1 MIYGVFGDPVAHSL
15 SPALHNAAYIAL
27 GMNCVYVPFQ
37 VRSGDLPQAVRG
49 IRALNIGG
57 VNLTIPHKQA
67 ILPELDEIEGD
78 SLSSGSVNTIINRNG
93 KLVGTSTD
101 GSGFLQS
108 LREEWHWDP
117 SEAEVIMLGA
127 GGSAAALIYSLI
139 SAKVK
144 TLTVLNRDV
153 ERAVQLREQVGRK
166 TGFAIE
172 AGGLSRL
179 GTLELERYQLLIN
192 TTSVGLHEDQSLIAP
207 GCFHSGLMVYD
218 LVYRRGGTRLLREAR
233 EAGCRT
239 LSGLSLLL
247 YQGAQSFS
255 LWFNQEPP
263 IEKMREALQSSELYG

>member
-15 SPALHNAAYIAL
+15 SPAMHNAAYSAL
-27 GMNCVYVPFQ
+27 EMNCVYVPFH
-37 VRSGDLPQAVRG
+37 VGPGDLPQAVRG

-67 ILPELDEIEGD
+67 ILSELDEIEGD
-78 SLSSGSVNTIINRNG
+78 SLFSGSVNTVINRNG
-93 KLVGTSTD
+93 RLVGTSTD

-108 LREEWHWDP
+108 LREEGHWDP
-117 SEAEVIMLGA
+117 NGAEVLMLGA

-153 ERAVQLREQVGRK
+153 DRAVQLREQVGRK
-166 TGFAIE
+166 TGFTIE
-172 AGGLSRL
+172 AEGLGSL
-179 GTLELERYQLLIN
+179 GALERERYQLLIN

-207 GCFHSGLMVYD
+207 AWFHSGLLVYD
-218 LVYRRGGTRLLREAR
+218 LVYRRGGTQLLREAR

-255 LWFNQEPP
+255 LWFNQEAP
-263 IEKMREALQSSELYG
+263 IEKMREALQSSEL